1 MKKNLTFLG
10 LLLVLTLGLLTL
22 SKADVE
28 QTAAESLEV
37 KVDKLFSDWDRWDS
51 PGASLAVFKDGAII
65 YKRGYGSAE
74 LEYNIPIIS
83 STIFHVA
90 SVSKQFTAF
99 AVALLA
105 SQGKLSWDDDIRKF
119 VPEVPDFGK
128 KITLRHL
135 VHHTSGLRD
144 QWEALAIAGW
154 RLDDVITKEHILKI
168 VKHQKELNFNP
179 GEEHLYCNTGFT
191 LLAEVVARVT
201 GQSFRS
207 WTEANIFKPLG
218 MSNTHF
224 HDDHEMIV
232 PNMAYSYGPRDG
244 GGFKKSVLSYANV
257 GATSLFTTVEDLTRW
272 IQNFYDA
279 RVGGPGVIQQMQE
292 QGVLNDGKKIDY
304 AFGLLIGEHRGLKTV
319 GHSGGDAGYR
329 SHVVWFPDQKF
340 GVAVLSNLGTID
352 PGGLSLKVAD
362 IYLAEK
368 LAPEKPEA
376 PEKKIVKVDPAL
388 FDAYVG
394 KYVLQAGPV
403 ITVIRDADKLMA
415 EVAGM
420 PRLELLPES
429 ATEFLL
435 KAIGA
440 EITFEKDKTG
450 KVTQFVLH
458 QGGTDM
464 PAKRIEPMILKP
476 EQLKEYVGDYYSDE
490 MGTTY
495 TLVVDKGK
503 LIAQHRRN
511 EDSVLSPT
519 VIDEFAGS
527 NWYFSKI
534 QFTRAKNKKISGF
547 RLSGSRVR
555 NLRFDKK

>member
-1 MKKNLTFLG
+1 MKKTLNFLG
-10 LLLVLTLGLLTL
+10 LLLILALGLTTL

-28 QTAAESLEV
+28 QTAPESLEA
-37 KVDKLFSDWDRWDS
+37 KVDRLFSDWNRWDS
-51 PGASLAVFKDGAII
+51 PGASVAVILDGAVV
-65 YKRGYGSAE
+65 YKRGYGCAE
-74 LEYNIPIIS
+74 LEYNIPIVS

-105 SQGKLSWDDDIRKF
+105 SQGKLSWDDDIRKYI
-119 VPEVPDFGK
+119 PEVPDFGK

-135 VHHTSGLRD
+135 VHHSSGLRD

-154 RLDDVITKEHILKI
+154 RLDDVITKEHILKM

-232 PNMAYSYGPRDG
+232 PNMAYSYGPKDG

-272 IQNFYDA
+272 IQNFFEA
-279 RVGGPGVIQQMQE
+279 RVGGLGVIQQMQE
-292 QGVLNDGKKIDY
+292 QGVLNSGKKIDY
-304 AFGLLIGEHRGLKTV
+304 AFGLVIGEHRGLKTV
-319 GHSGGDAGYR
+319 GHGGGDAGYR
-329 SHVVWFPDQKF
+329 SNVVWFPDQKF
-340 GVAVLSNLGTID
+340 GVAVLSNLGPID
-352 PGGLSLKVAD
+352 PGGLSMKVAD
-362 IYLAEK
+362 IYLADK
-368 LAPEKPEA
+368 LAPEKPKG
-376 PEKKIVKVDPAL
+376 PEKKVIEVNPAVL
-388 FDAYVG
+388 DAYVG
-394 KYVLQAGPV
+394 KYQLQVGPV
-403 ITVIRDADKLMA
+403 VTVVREDNKLMV
-415 EVAGM
+415 EVPGM
-420 PRLELLPES
+420 AKLELLPES
-429 ATEFLL
+429 ETEFLL

-440 EITFEKDKTG
+440 EVIFEKDKSG
-450 KVTQFVLH
+450 KVTRFLLR
-458 QGGTDM
+458 QGSEET
-464 PAKRIEPMILKP
+464 PAKRIEALILKP
-476 EQLKEYVGDYYSDE
+476 EQLKEYLGDYYSE
-490 MGTTY
+490 ELGTTY
-495 TLVVDKGK
+495 TLVVDQGK

-527 NWYFSKI
+527 NWYFGKV
-534 QFTRAKNKKISGF
+534 QFTRAKNKRISGF